1 MEINANRLN
10 HSTTLPYKKDISKEQ
25 AAEKES
31 KTEKTAAPEEKEQY
45 TPNSSEEKKTTYEKP
60 KADQATIDKL
70 KSESDRIYND
80 LRKIVEQLLNKQGMT
95 FNDVTADTV
104 LEVDEAT
111 LLEAQARIEGD
122 GELSPEKV
130 SDRIVDFAKAL
141 SGGDV
146 SKFEVLKSAI
156 EEGFKQAA
164 SALGGELPDISKKT
178 YDLVMQKLNQ
188 WKEES

>member
-10 HSTTLPYKKDISKEQ
+10 DSTTLPYKKGISKER
-25 AAEKES
+25 AAENES
-31 KTEKTAAPEEKEQY
+31 KTEKTAAEQKEQY
-45 TPNSSEEKKTTYEKP
+45 IPNSSVEQKTTYEKP

-70 KSESDRIYND
+70 KGESDRIYND
-80 LRKIVEQLLNKQGMT
+80 LRKIVEELLKKQGMT
-95 FNDVTADTV
+95 FSDVTADTI

-111 LLEAQARIEGD
+111 RLEAQARIEGE

-130 SDRIVDFAKAL
+130 SDRIVDFAKAV
-141 SGGDV
+141 SGGDA